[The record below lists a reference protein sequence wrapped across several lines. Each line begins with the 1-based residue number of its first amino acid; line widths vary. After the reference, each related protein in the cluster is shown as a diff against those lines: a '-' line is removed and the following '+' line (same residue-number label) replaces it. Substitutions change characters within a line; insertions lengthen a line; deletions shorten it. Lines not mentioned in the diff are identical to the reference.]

1 MFPEGNDDIY
11 TDESCKAFWLSY
23 YESYNYRS
31 SMYHGDRQLLEQFL
45 DWVKS
50 ISNEVDVVLD
60 FGNLC
65 AQPLFEAAKLF
76 PNIKF
81 IGADRQEFIAKLNRN
96 AYESK
101 NLSLNMVIY

>member
-23 YESYNYRS
+23 YESYNYRP
-31 SMYHGDRQLLEQFL
+31 SMYQVDRQLLEQFF

-60 FGNLC
+60 FGTYALNHFL
-65 AQPLFEAAKLF
+65 K
-76 PNIKF
+76 
-81 IGADRQEFIAKLNRN
+81 RQNCFQILN
-96 AYESK
+96 
-101 NLSLNMVIY
+101 